1 MHQSQVN
8 CYLYLRARGTL
19 VRADR
24 MAAGETQNQDGLL
37 RQVSTLKAEGEEC
50 RM

>member
-1 MHQSQVN
+1 
-8 CYLYLRARGTL
+8 
-19 VRADR
+19 

-37 RQVSTLKAEGEEC
+37 RQVSIEKAEGEEC